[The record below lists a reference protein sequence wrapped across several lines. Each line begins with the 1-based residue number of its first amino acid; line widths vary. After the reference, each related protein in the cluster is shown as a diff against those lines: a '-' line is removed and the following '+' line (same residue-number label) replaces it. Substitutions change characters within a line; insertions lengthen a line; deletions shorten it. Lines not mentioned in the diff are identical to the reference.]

1 MTPVEVCQIL
11 WFKRSLA
18 LVVEKKQN
26 EKKHQTHS
34 VKQLYNTG
42 RSCARTRITPIK
54 MVNRRLIHL
63 AFFFLLTIT
72 FACSN
77 CLLTSDSSSSSVSS
91 TFSASFADDPFP
103 SPNRKLVQVIVLSR
117 HCDRAPA
124 HSDTGVPNDP
134 LDWRLEIG
142 VRAGELTGLGHSQ
155 CYQLGKI
162 LRERYLN
169 VHSPFFIHSLS
180 LSPHSKAAV
189 QDVPMELHH
198 CHRNGTSTIVR
209 YDAKHF
215 QFHASDVDRTILSM
229 NSIVQGLFPE
239 GTGPMN
245 DLTHQFALPHGMT
258 LVPVHAIPNEQDIYL
273 RAIHNCQW
281 IDTRLRLL
289 PRTKV
294 WHSLNRHWLPFI
306 HELNGPTGWNLT
318 DIDEFHG
325 AYDIMNCQQSHNR
338 LHVPF
343 ALENWSRIFEL
354 ASEIQYLRHS
364 RELEDN
370 LGGGPFVEQIRNH
383 MHRMVEYYASQRD
396 ERLTAGATES
406 EEPAVPPPLS
416 YVHYSAHDTTI
427 QAILAALNMSSQ
439 HKALR
444 EGPGYGAQI
453 IWELWRQEGETEATT
468 KKKTVHGWQMREQE
482 YFVSFIYR
490 NRYDAAAFTSFQM
503 PKYCH
508 SRAVPHQN
516 NRDHPSH
523 IDHYNHYCP
532 WHHFVRYVNEVS
544 VVPLDQWCQRCNSS
558 LTVPSC
564 ALLLAQQSRQRHN
577 WRTVPSKS

>member
-1 MTPVEVCQIL
+1 MIR
-11 WFKRSLA
+11 F
-18 LVVEKKQN
+18 
-26 EKKHQTHS
+26 
-34 VKQLYNTG
+34 
-42 RSCARTRITPIK
+42 ITTFNYFI
-54 MVNRRLIHL
+54 I
-63 AFFFLLTIT
+63 LLTIIL
-72 FACSN
+72 FC
-77 CLLTSDSSSSSVSS
+77 CLLFTSDSPTSLPSV
-91 TFSASFADDPFP
+91 SFADGP
-103 SPNRKLVQVIVLSR
+103 SLNPNRKLIQVIVLSR

-134 LDWRLEIG
+134 LDWRQEIG
-142 VRAGELTGLGHSQ
+142 VGAGELTGLGHSQ

-180 LSPHSKAAV
+180 LSSNFNKGAAHDRPSV
-189 QDVPMELHH
+189 ELHH
-198 CHRNGTSTIVR
+198 RHRNGTSRYDPIVR
-209 YDAKHF
+209 YDVKHF
-215 QFHASDVDRTILSM
+215 QFHASDVDGTILSM
-229 NSIVQGLFPE
+229 NSIAQGLFPE

-245 DLTHQFALPHGMT
+245 DITHQFALPHGTT
-258 LVPVHAIPNEQDIYL
+258 LVPVHAIPNEQDVYL

-294 WHSLNRHWLPFI
+294 WQSLNRHWLPFI

-325 AYDIMNCQQSHNR
+325 AYDIMNCQRSHNR

-383 MHRMVEYYASQRD
+383 MQLMVEYYSSQGD
-396 ERLTAGATES
+396 ETPAAGATES
-406 EEPAVPPPLS
+406 EQPSVPRPLS
-416 YVHYSAHDTTI
+416 YVHYSAHDTTF

-453 IWELWRQEGETEATT
+453 IWELWLQEGEMEATT
-468 KKKTVHGWQMREQE
+468 KKKAVHGWKMREQE
-482 YFVSFIYR
+482 YYVSFIYR
-490 NRYDAAAFTSFQM
+490 NRYDAAFTSFQM
-503 PKYCH
+503 PKYCN

-516 NRDHPSH
+516 DRDHLSH
-523 IDHYNHYCP
+523 IDDDNHHCP

-544 VVPLDQWCQRCNSS
+544 TVPLDQWCQRCNSS

-564 ALLLAQQSRQRHN
+564 ALLLAQQSRQQRYN
-577 WRTVPSKS
+577 RRTVPSKS